1 MQTEWTLRQATS
13 SLLQARSTS
22 EVNRPTP
29 TTSLAASTSPLS
41 QKEVQVVMVVMVE
54 MVVMVVMV
62 AKVTSMRLLKAAMG
76 MMQLASALL

>member
-13 SLLQARSTS
+13 SLLLARSTS

-29 TTSLAASTSPLS
+29 TTSLAASSLPLS
-41 QKEVQVVMVVMVE
+41 QKELMVVMVE